1 MRNHLIK
8 KEGKSYLIRSNRK
21 SIAEETTVGNYL
33 QLTSTTWSSHVKSI
47 VKSLYGILRA
57 LVQSCKKY
65 CQIVIWNTTGIENLE
80 TLHSF

>member
-21 SIAEETTVGNYL
+21 SIAEEITVGNYL

-57 LVQSCKKY
+57 LK
-65 CQIVIWNTTGIENLE
+65 
-80 TLHSF
+80 TLKRFIPFKVRKPLAESLVLSRLN

>member
-57 LVQSCKKY
+57 LK
-65 CQIVIWNTTGIENLE
+65 
-80 TLHSF
+80 TLKRFIPLKVRKPLAESLVLSRLN